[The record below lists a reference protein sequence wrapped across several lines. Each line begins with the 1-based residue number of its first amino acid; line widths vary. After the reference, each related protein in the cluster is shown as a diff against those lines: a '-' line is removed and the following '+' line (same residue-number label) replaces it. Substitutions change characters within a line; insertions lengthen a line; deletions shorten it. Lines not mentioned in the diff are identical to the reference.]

1 MQFYLR
7 YAHSAG
13 LARPGVHTFT
23 KAGSPRKTVRFRMAD
38 YASLLWS
45 DLFFFFSVK
54 KSVIFPD
61 KKAL

>member
-23 KAGSPRKTVRFRMAD
+23 KAGSPRKTVRFRMAE

-45 DLFFFFSVK
+45 DLFFSVK

>member
-23 KAGSPRKTVRFRMAD
+23 KEGSPRKTVRFRMAE

-45 DLFFFFSVK
+45 DLFFSVK
-54 KSVIFPD
+54 KSVILPD

>member
-13 LARPGVHTFT
+13 LARPEVHTFT
-23 KAGSPRKTVRFRMAD
+23 KEGSPRKTVRFRMAE

-45 DLFFFFSVK
+45 DLFFSVK
-54 KSVIFPD
+54 KSVILPD

>member
-23 KAGSPRKTVRFRMAD
+23 KEGSPRKTVRFRMAEH
-38 YASLLWS
+38 ASLLWS
-45 DLFFFFSVK
+45 DLFFFSVK

-61 KKAL
+61 NKAL